1 MARTT
6 LDLDPTVLRELK
18 ARGAAER
25 RSMGEVASELLA
37 VALRE
42 TDRPAGEPPA
52 FEWKTWKTGA
62 PLVDLDDKEAVWRV
76 LDER

>member
-42 TDRPAGEPPA
+42 TEEPASEPPA
-52 FEWKTWKTGA
+52 FKWKTWDGGE
-62 PLVDLDDKEAVWRV
+62 PLIDLDDKDALWRV